1 MKKYRRIACS
11 ALLESSMVAIL
22 FLAFAPA
29 LARGEDDKNL
39 RDGRAD
45 NDWRLREEIANLREE
60 VGTLRLAFSAIKGE
74 VKTLETGNS
83 TLQNQIKT
91 LQTDNTSLQGE
102 LTGVQSQLTAVQ
114 ANHALLL
121 GPFVSL
127 DPGPEIGVAGPNI
140 TFTGANIHIV
150 SGSGATN
157 DNGNP
162 TGLGNLIIGYDE
174 RPPSTTGYPP
184 FNPGD
189 RGGSHNLVT
198 GFGNRFT
205 RAAFGGLIAGE
216 GNTISGQAASVGG
229 GFSNTA
235 NGLDSSVSGGQ
246 FNLASGDR
254 SSVSGGHSNTASG
267 DFASVSG
274 GQVNNVSGAGGSII
288 GGTLNSAGGIGTVV
302 IGGQNV
308 TDNANNSIAPKPPF
322 P

>member
-1 MKKYRRIACS
+1 MKKYRRIACIT
-11 ALLESSMVAIL
+11 LLGSSIMVML

-29 LARGEDDKNL
+29 LARAEDDKKW

-45 NDWRLREEIANLREE
+45 DDRRLREEIANLREK
-60 VGTLRLAFSAIKGE
+60 VDSLRLAFSAIESE

-83 TLQNQIKT
+83 TLQGQIKS
-91 LQTDNTSLQGE
+91 LQADNTSL
-102 LTGVQSQLTAVQ
+102 QSQLTAVQ
-114 ANHALLL
+114 ANHVLLL

-127 DPGPEIGVAGPNI
+127 DPDPEIGVAGPNI

-174 RPPSTTGYPP
+174 KPPSTTGWPP

-198 GFGNRFT
+198 GFGHRFN

-216 GNTISGQAASVGG
+216 ANTISGQAASVSG

-274 GQVNNVSGAGGSII
+274 GQVNNVSGAGGNVI
-288 GGTLNSAGGIGTVV
+288 GGTQNNAGGIGTVV

-308 TDNANNSIAPKPPF
+308 TDNTNNSIAPKPPF